1 MMTLLR
7 YYRKNGPSLRM
18 LEEPNSLRK
27 TMSISL
33 TRKVDFPMLDLAG
46 IAYFPRIYDLAHRFF
61 EDAWLE
67 ICGFS
72 YPHIINE
79 MKIGFPVVDIQTKF
93 IQPLKY
99 GDEITARIWISN
111 VGNKSCTWEYKFYNQ
126 NQDLLWSSQMVN
138 VCVSMSNMESMAIP
152 EELRKGLEECS
163 SE

>member
-67 ICGFS
+67 ICGVS

-99 GDEITARIWISN
+99 GDENYCKNMDFKCRKQILYLGIQILQPKSGFTMVKSN
-111 VGNKSCTWEYKFYNQ
+111 GQCLCF
-126 NQDLLWSSQMVN
+126 N
-138 VCVSMSNMESMAIP
+138 VQHGI
-152 EELRKGLEECS
+152 KGDT
-163 SE
+163 

>member
-1 MMTLLR
+1 
-7 YYRKNGPSLRM
+7 M

-67 ICGFS
+67 ICGVS
-72 YPHIINE
+72 YPYIINE

-93 IQPLKY
+93 CLLYTSPSPR
-99 GDEITARIWISN
+99 DPW
-111 VGNKSCTWEYKFYNQ
+111 KSRMP
-126 NQDLLWSSQMVN
+126 SS
-138 VCVSMSNMESMAIP
+138 A
-152 EELRKGLEECS
+152 
-163 SE
+163 

>member
-1 MMTLLR
+1 
-7 YYRKNGPSLRM
+7 M

-67 ICGFS
+67 ICGVS

-93 IQPLKY
+93 IHPLKY

-111 VGNKSCTWEYKFYNQ
+111 VGN
-126 NQDLLWSSQMVN
+126 
-138 VCVSMSNMESMAIP
+138 
-152 EELRKGLEECS
+152 
-163 SE
+163 